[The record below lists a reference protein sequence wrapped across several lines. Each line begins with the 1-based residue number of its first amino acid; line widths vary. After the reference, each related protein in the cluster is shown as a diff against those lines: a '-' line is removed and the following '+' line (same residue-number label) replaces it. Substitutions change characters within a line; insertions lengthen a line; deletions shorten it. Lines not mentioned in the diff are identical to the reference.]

1 MSADSANARSA
12 NTQPVDAQPASTQP
26 AKAPWASAAALCLA
40 EVEARARAVLPPEV
54 WDFVAG
60 GSGSESSLRANRAA
74 LDEVFLA
81 PRMLRDVTA
90 RSTAARL
97 LGAQAALPLAVAP
110 VAYHRLAHPEGELA
124 VARAAAKAGVPF
136 TAATLSSYPI
146 ERITATGATTWFQ
159 LYWLRDPGHRLELI
173 RRAEAAGC
181 TALVLTVDVPWMG
194 RRLRDV
200 RNGFAL
206 PAGVVA
212 ANLTEATDSAAHRGA
227 AGGSAV
233 ATHTALAFAPDLT
246 WADVEQLRATTRL
259 PIVLKGLL
267 DPADAVLAARAGAA
281 AVVVSNHGGRQLD
294 GAVPAVQL
302 VGEVR
307 EAVGGAVGDACQVLL
322 DGGIRSGLD
331 VLRAL
336 ARGADG
342 VLVGRP
348 LIWGLAADG
357 EAGAHRVLDLLAT
370 EFDDALGLAGCLSPA
385 EARSL
390 RTVIRPH
397 RLESP

>member
-1 MSADSANARSA
+1 MSLAD
-12 NTQPVDAQPASTQP
+12 
-26 AKAPWASAAALCLA
+26 
-40 EVEARARAVLPPEV
+40 VERQARAVLPPGV

-60 GSGSESSLRANRAA
+60 GSGGELSLRANRAA
-74 LDEVFLA
+74 LEEIFLV
-81 PRMLRDVTA
+81 PRMLRDVSARTTA
-90 RSTAARL
+90 TRL
-97 LGAQAALPLAVAP
+97 LGAPAALPLAVAP
-110 VAYHRLAHPEGELA
+110 VAYHRLAHPDGELA
-124 VARAAAKAGVPF
+124 VARAAAQAGVPF

-146 ERITATGATTWFQ
+146 EEITATGADTWFQ

-181 TALVLTVDVPWMG
+181 SALVLTVDVPWMG

-200 RNGFAL
+200 RNAFAL
-206 PAGVVA
+206 PSDVVA
-212 ANLTEATDSAAHRGA
+212 ANLTEAAGSAAHRTDG
-227 AGGSAV
+227 GGSAV

-246 WADVEQLRATTRL
+246 WADVEELRTLTRL
-259 PIVLKGLL
+259 PIVLKGVLA
-267 DPADAVLAARAGAA
+267 PEDAVLAARAGAA

-307 EAVGGAVGDACQVLL
+307 EAVGAAVGDDCQVLL

-348 LIWGLAADG
+348 LIWGLATDG
-357 EAGAHRVLDLLAT
+357 EAGARRVLDLLAL
-370 EFDDALGLAGCLSPA
+370 EFDDALGLAGCAAPA
-385 EARSL
+385 EARTL

-397 RLESP
+397 RLESM